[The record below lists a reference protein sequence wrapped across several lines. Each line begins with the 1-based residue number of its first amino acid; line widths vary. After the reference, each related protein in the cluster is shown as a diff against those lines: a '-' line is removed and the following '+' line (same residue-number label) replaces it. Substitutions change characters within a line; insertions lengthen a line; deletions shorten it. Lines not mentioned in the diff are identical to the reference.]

1 MMKTMMI
8 RYKVKPALAAEN
20 QRLIEKVF
28 AELERSKPQGLRYQS
43 FRLDDGVSFVHI
55 STREGGPDD
64 SPLLKLESFRAFVA
78 GIGERCDE
86 PPVQMEVNPIGR
98 YDVL

>member
-43 FRLDDGVSFVHI
+43 FRLDDGVSFVHVA
-55 STREGGPDD
+55 TREGGPDD
-64 SPLLKLESFRAFVA
+64 SPLLKLESFKAFVA
-78 GIGERCDE
+78 DIRNRCDE
-86 PPVQMEVNPIGR
+86 PPAQMDVKSLGR